1 MLIRSVLF
9 NFQGAFLNSVFLI
22 SQTTLLLYHIFS
34 NLSRGFSKVFLK
46 FSWFSFVPMWSRKF
60 RLLGF
65 TSFSIISYLFKFV
78 KRFLKFIFW
87 TAFQAFKIWFNSL
100 SLLSKQLIYYIT
112 LFSICQEV
120 FQTFLKFFLDFQSLC
135 DVFKP
140 FSRQL
145 LYYTLFVRKSQPL
158 FQKYLKKFCTISFP
172 SFTQNIR
179 FRIHKITK
187 DPPRQVFSMIM
198 HSPGVQIWSWRN
210 RQHRWSPY
218 TRKRIWYTPR
228 RL

>member
-1 MLIRSVLF
+1 MSLWSLRRLCYYITSFRICQEV
-9 NFQGAFLNSVFLI
+9 FQKF
-22 SQTTLLLYHIFS
+22 
-34 NLSRGFSKVFLK
+34 FLK

-120 FQTFLKFFLDFQSLC
+120 FQTFLKFFLDFRSLC

-158 FQKYLKKFCTISFP
+158 FSKIIKKKFA
-172 SFTQNIR
+172 QLV
-179 FRIHKITK
+179 FRVLHKIY
-187 DPPRQVFSMIM
+187 VFEYI
-198 HSPGVQIWSWRN
+198 
-210 RQHRWSPY
+210 
-218 TRKRIWYTPR
+218 K
-228 RL
+228 

>member
-1 MLIRSVLF
+1 MWYNRKACETKQAKLPRS
-9 NFQGAFLNSVFLI
+9 
-22 SQTTLLLYHIFS
+22 H
-34 NLSRGFSKVFLK
+34 
-46 FSWFSFVPMWSRKF
+46 
-60 RLLGF
+60 
-65 TSFSIISYLFKFV
+65 LFKFV

-112 LFSICQEV
+112 LFSFCQEV
-120 FQTFLKFFLDFQSLC
+120 FQTFLKFFLDFRSLC

-145 LYYTLFVRKSQPL
+145 LYYTLFVRKSQLL

-179 FRIHKITK
+179 CSKKSTHFSKIIK
-187 DPPRQVFSMIM
+187 EIL
-198 HSPGVQIWSWRN
+198 HN
-210 RQHRWSPY
+210 
-218 TRKRIWYTPR
+218 
-228 RL
+228 

>member
-1 MLIRSVLF
+1 MLISSFWQLF
-9 NFQGAFLNSVFLI
+9 Q
-22 SQTTLLLYHIFS
+22 LLYSSCNGLPLVYHTS
-34 NLSRGFSKVFLK
+34 WRLSRGFSKVFLK
-46 FSWFSFVPMWSRKF
+46 FSWFYFVLMWSRKF
-60 RLLGF
+60 RSLGF

-120 FQTFLKFFLDFQSLC
+120 FQTFLKFFLDFRSLC

-145 LYYTLFVRKSQPL
+145 LYYTLFVRKSQLL
-158 FQKYLKKFCTISFP
+158 FQKYLKKFSK
-172 SFTQNIR
+172 NILTFQKHR
-179 FRIHKITK
+179 YILWIVE
-187 DPPRQVFSMIM
+187 RQRR
-198 HSPGVQIWSWRN
+198 HTRLGVVPFFVLMTEW
-210 RQHRWSPY
+210 
-218 TRKRIWYTPR
+218 
-228 RL
+228 